1 MPIKLGPL
9 NKELQYLKNK
19 LPQVG
24 MFSTLDEAIQNAPQ
38 KRMTPEQ
45 WQQYLKPG
53 MTVSRAGVNFPL
65 KQEELQYSGLN
76 DVLGQYSPGYL
87 LPKEDLA
94 FDVQQKRPEFNV
106 LRNVQAADQTSP
118 EKVFPDEYKALLSPA
133 NQVDPVNPASGTKRW
148 PPRMGEAQYD
158 EHAHDP
164 GVPLSYTE
172 DVTRSTDFG
181 KFSSHFSPQDISW
194 SRTTRHPVDD
204 PSNVEGAQQKLLRL
218 IEEIQSDR
226 HEAAAEKVGSF
237 GPDAPKVRRGY
248 RTPED
253 EQFFNDNSQFATDEN
268 LDRRNE
274 LIQTPPDTPFKDPA
288 DYAGLELRKQLLNS
302 VNQGDSYLGL
312 TRGADQVERYRQGMQ
327 DGQDKGMSHIYDTI
341 YPSALRKL
349 ARQYGAEVSDV
360 PVAIGG
366 GKSDTRPQTLVDYGV
381 ENVDDL
387 LDRAPHDNEYWT
399 RVNGLVDDFNRL
411 GGLNENYN
419 TQLSMVNNRVA
430 QANTRDL
437 TENER
442 IDLQERLNILHDHWN
457 AAAQADPAS
466 MMGDPDFAVKSE
478 QKTFPAM
485 HITPEVAERVRQ
497 AGVPLFTLAG
507 VSALGGLQNNDENA
521 NPVEDQ
527 AVQNANGYAAG
538 GTVTGNT
545 QMPAKLDPLALVVA
559 AKQRHYAYKPIGG
572 STTPILGSDYTPSYQ
587 QGKNPI
593 DNPGG
598 DANLRAQGAAPSNAA
613 ALAARYKPQ
622 SPLNPVEPSAN
633 GIPLPHFADGGEVI
647 TKVSKL
653 LSDALVK
660 NAGTTVRKEAPNV
673 LAQKIRAGF
682 VDPKELNHLMY
693 TDPSAT
699 QLINAYQTSVD
710 NGNVTSDLRD
720 ALANKLD
727 SMGTTPP
734 PQVQQFT
741 PAAPKPAQA
750 GPVQPNTQLN
760 SPMIQQMMGAPP
772 DPRRAIRD
780 QAAVPNTEGYAE
792 GGDVSPS
799 SLKWLADMAR
809 KAGISSMAPD
819 RARVMTQIAKQA
831 YGLDENGNPVLGGR
845 AWTSSQH
852 GTPPRILDEMTS
864 IPGSVISLL
873 NAVNG
878 KGPPGTSQMQSPKW
892 SDDASARLDQLD
904 KRVKSVTGVG
914 DAQTLPEHIEDAA
927 GMLAT
932 PVPASKVAKEAPMFQ
947 RALEYLTPVRPPTMA
962 RYATD
967 SAGMG
972 GISAGIDEIA
982 KRLAARHAPTGE
994 ADPQFEDAAIT
1005 DTNQG
1010 YAGGGS
1016 TRRDLLKK
1024 LAGLGTALSAGP
1036 VIKSLVKDTPDVVKS
1051 EAPGALSGVTQMP
1064 STTGID
1070 RMYYPEITIPETKS
1084 LRSHT
1089 GHLQDQ
1095 LHDMSFS
1102 GDPSKLRV
1110 VKAEPFGT
1118 DDAGNI
1124 QHRYLVEG
1132 PPETVEQLRDFMH
1145 HDEDYSI
1152 NPHEFPGW
1160 ATHPDEVTN
1169 PHPVHQA
1176 LQRIKDAAFGPSD
1189 EPNWGYLDQAIPKL
1203 PGGERVIPHYQAMK
1217 QAFTDTDDADSLE
1230 PLVHRFHQSLDDVSA
1245 EHGVPIAK
1253 DPNVENPIQEAGARK
1268 AFDEESP
1275 KALPEHF
1282 NGAIDVMK
1290 DTARSFDRG
1299 DPRRTAYQALIK
1311 DIPNHAAANGTTPEG
1326 MFAQWFNEPQSAS
1339 DPLSALIEK
1348 HDPGNARGLFDYIA
1362 EDLEGFQ

>member
-38 KRMTPEQ
+38 KQMTGQQ
-45 WQQYLKPG
+45 WRQYLKPG
-53 MTVSRAGVNFPL
+53 MTVSRAGVTFPL
-65 KQEELQYSGLN
+65 KQEELQYAKMPSMFEQFVNTPLTR
-76 DVLGQYSPGYL
+76 
-87 LPKEDLA
+87 EE
-94 FDVQQKRPEFNV
+94 VQNIAREGRPEFNI
-106 LRNVQAADQTSP
+106 LRNVQASDQTNP
-118 EKVFPDEYKALLSPA
+118 EEVFPEETQAILHPE
-133 NQVDPVNPASGTKRW
+133 NQADPENPQPSGSKRW
-148 PPRMGEAQYD
+148 PPRMGEAQYS

-181 KFSSHFSPQDISW
+181 KFPSHFSPQDISW
-194 SRTTRHPVDD
+194 SRTTRHPVDN
-204 PSNVEGAQQKLLRL
+204 PGNVEGAQQKLLRL

-226 HEAAAEKVGSF
+226 HEAAAEKVPGWLTPEQQAEKAGIESQLQSMTTSWEDPTRDSLASRLEELANTS
-237 GPDAPKVRRGY
+237 GRRGY

-253 EQFFNDNSQFATDEN
+253 EQFFNDNSQFATNEN

-312 TRGADQVERYRQGMQ
+312 TRGADQIERYQQGMQ
-327 DGQDKGMSHIYDTI
+327 GGQDKGMSHIYDTI

-381 ENVDDL
+381 EGVHDL
-387 LDRAPHDNEYWT
+387 LNTAHEGEFGT
-399 RVNGLVDDFNRL
+399 RVTMLAEDFNR
-411 GGLNENYN
+411 GLAGTSPAVDGN
-419 TQLSMVNNRVA
+419 LAAVNAHIDNLN
-430 QANTRDL
+430 QRDL
-437 TENER
+437 TGEEEF
-442 IDLQERLNILHDHWN
+442 DLTQRLNTLHTTWSELAQRDPN
-457 AAAQADPAS
+457 SYAAQWNVDPE
-466 MMGDPDFAVKSE
+466 K
-478 QKTFPAM
+478 KTFPAM

-507 VSALGGLQNNDENA
+507 VSALGGLQSNDANA

-538 GTVTGNT
+538 GTVTGT
-545 QMPAKLDPLALVVA
+545 PMPAKLDPLALVVA
-559 AKQRHYAYKPIGG
+559 AKQRHYAYKPLG
-572 STTPILGSDYTPSYQ
+572 SSSAPILGSGYTPSYQ
-587 QGKNPI
+587 QGKNPV
-593 DNPGG
+593 DNPTG

-613 ALAARYKPQ
+613 ALAARYKPA
-622 SPLNPVEPSAN
+622 SPLNPVEPNAN
-633 GIPLPHFADGGEVI
+633 GVSLPHFADGGEVI
-647 TKVSKL
+647 GKVSKML
-653 LSDALVK
+653 ADALVK

-727 SMGTTPP
+727 SMGATAPQ
-734 PQVQQFT
+734 QVQQFT

-760 SPMIQQMMGAPP
+760 SPMMQQMMGAPP

-809 KAGISSMAPD
+809 KAGVSSMAPD

-932 PVPASKVAKEAPMFQ
+932 PVPASKVAKEAPMLQ

-994 ADPQFEDAAIT
+994 ADQQFEDAAMANA
-1005 DTNQG
+1005 NQG

-1024 LAGLGTALSAGP
+1024 LAGLGATLSAGP
-1036 VIKSLVKDTPDVVKS
+1036 VIKSLVKDAPEEVKS
-1051 EAPGALSGVTQMP
+1051 GALAQVAPKPGATQMGNEPMGRRYFPLVHEEGEDLKGALDNQLLGDWHVPSEQLPAIRVVNAEPLGPSPEIPGYQHTRVTLEAPQHIL
-1064 STTGID
+1064 
-1070 RMYYPEITIPETKS
+1070 
-1084 LRSHT
+1084 
-1089 GHLQDQ
+1089 DQ
-1095 LHDMSFS
+1095 I
-1102 GDPSKLRV
+1102 
-1110 VKAEPFGT
+1110 E
-1118 DDAGNI
+1118 
-1124 QHRYLVEG
+1124 
-1132 PPETVEQLRDFMH
+1132 PPEEIGG
-1145 HDEDYSI
+1145 Y
-1152 NPHEFPGW
+1152 PHPMDPGW
-1160 ATHPDEVTN
+1160 ENWTQHAAKLGPN
-1169 PHPVHQA
+1169 AHPVHFA
-1176 LQRIKDAAFGPSD
+1176 LQDIKDEAFGHSD
-1189 EPNWGYLDQAIPKL
+1189 EPNWAFLDEAIPRL
-1203 PGGERVIPHYQAMK
+1203 PGSEKVMPHYKAMK
-1217 QAFTDTDDADSLE
+1217 DAFAGVITDTGDDDIYHE
-1230 PLVHRFHQSLDDVSA
+1230 VNRFHQALDDVSA
-1245 EHGVPIAK
+1245 EHGIPIAK
-1253 DPNVENPIQEAGARK
+1253 DPN
-1268 AFDEESP
+1268 
-1275 KALPEHF
+1275 
-1282 NGAIDVMK
+1282 
-1290 DTARSFDRG
+1290 
-1299 DPRRTAYQALIK
+1299 
-1311 DIPNHAAANGTTPEG
+1311 
-1326 MFAQWFNEPQSAS
+1326 
-1339 DPLSALIEK
+1339 
-1348 HDPGNARGLFDYIA
+1348 A
-1362 EDLEGFQ
+1362 E